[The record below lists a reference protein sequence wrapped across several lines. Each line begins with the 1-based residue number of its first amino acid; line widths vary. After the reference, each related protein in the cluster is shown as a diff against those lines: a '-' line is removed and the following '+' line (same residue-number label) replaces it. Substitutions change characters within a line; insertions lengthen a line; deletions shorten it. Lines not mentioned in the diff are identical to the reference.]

1 MQGKDVK
8 KFKPIKDRVIIRPI
22 AVEEEVKIGSI
33 IVPEM
38 AEKLAMGE
46 VVAVGIGEYANQTGV
61 LIPNECEIGQ
71 RILYLKEGAF
81 LPLRIGDEHYLLMRE
96 SNIECILASD

>member
-1 MQGKDVK
+1 MSK
-8 KFKPIKDRVIIRPI
+8 IKYRPLGNRIVIRPI

-46 VVAVGIGEYANQTGV
+46 VVAVGQGETAPSTGT
-61 LIPNECEIGQ
+61 LIPNECEVGQ
-71 RILYLKEGAF
+71 RVLFMKEGAF
-81 LPLRIGDEHYLLMRE
+81 LPLRIADEHYLLMRE
-96 SNIECILASD
+96 SNIECILE